1 MEASEPFEDLVRR
14 VEADFRQEGRIRSFW
29 EYLAEVREHPRR
41 LLRSAP
47 QYLRDMIEHFGSEE
61 ATVLGVPTVR
71 HRFGDGVEGDPERQR
86 IVGQELAVDGVYRA
100 IRNFA
105 EASRPDKIVMMHG
118 PNGSAKTTIADLL
131 FKGLEAYSA
140 TPEGAIYRFS
150 WVFPRTEVE
159 GAGLGFG
166 GRGPKADDLDTFAYL
181 EPDDIAS
188 TVASDMK
195 TNPFFLVPRENRKAL
210 LHDFCNGPP
219 PFPHV
224 HVLRSDMGTK
234 SRAIY
239 DALMTA
245 YNGDWRKVMR
255 FVRVERFYIS
265 RRYRRA
271 AVTIEPQGT
280 VDAESRQVTAD
291 MNLAN
296 LPSALQNLRL
306 YEVTGD
312 LVDANRG
319 LLEFSDFLKRP
330 LELNKYLLSTTEKG
344 TIRLPNAL
352 AYLDL
357 VMIGSTNE
365 KHLDAFKTDPNFTS
379 FKARMELVTVPY
391 LLEYEKEV
399 EIYRDQMESIAK
411 RLKVSPHSA
420 RAAALWA
427 VLTRL
432 WRPDPAHYEEPLR
445 GAMGRLTP
453 LAKALLYQG
462 KDPGDLED
470 LATEDVKLF
479 HDNLRMIA
487 GEWRDGVVFEGRF
500 GASPREMK
508 TILLEASFRTKTQCF
523 TPVAVLAELRNLVR
537 DKSVY
542 DFLKLEPKGLY
553 NNPARFVEDV
563 ERAVVRLVL
572 RELQDSMAL
581 VDEEE
586 YDRRFEEYFRHVTA
600 YIRGTR
606 VTDPTTGEEK
616 KPDPNVLQGVERLL
630 PTGDDI
636 DLFRQKLI
644 GKVAASSLSRPGTRP
659 SYRILFPEILRA
671 LKSDFYATRQVATTQ
686 VEDDLLLVG
695 TPGWDSIPVDR
706 RDQVETTLS
715 NMESRHGYPR
725 ECALEMIGYALRRSR
740 AQKKNAS
747 S

>member
-1 MEASEPFEDLVRR
+1 MQGSESFEGLASRIEG
-14 VEADFRQEGRIRSFW
+14 DFRQQGRIRSFW
-29 EYLAEVREHPRR
+29 EYLAEVKEAPHRM
-41 LLRSAP
+41 LRSSP
-47 QYLRDMIEHFGSEE
+47 QYLRDMIEHFGSED
-61 ATVLGVPTVR
+61 ATVLGVPTTR
-71 HRFGDGVEGDPERQR
+71 HRFCDGIEGDPERQR
-86 IVGQELAVDGVYRA
+86 VVGQEFAVDALYRA
-100 IRNFA
+100 VRNFA
-105 EASRPDKIVMMHG
+105 ETGRSDKIVMLHG

-140 TPEGAIYRFS
+140 TPEGAVYRFA

-166 GRGPKADDLDTFAYL
+166 GRQPKTEDLDTFAYL
-181 EPDDIAS
+181 EPDAIAS

-195 TNPFFLVPRENRKAL
+195 TNPFYLVPRENRKAL
-210 LHDFCNGPP
+210 LHEFCGGPP

-224 HVLRSDMGTK
+224 HVLRADMGTK
-234 SRAIY
+234 SRAIF

-245 YNGDWRKVMR
+245 YKGDWKKVMR

-265 RRYRRA
+265 RRYRRG

-296 LPSALQNLRL
+296 LPTALHNLRL

-330 LELNKYLLSTTEKG
+330 LELNKYLLTTTEKG

-352 AYLDL
+352 AYLDF
-357 VMIGSTNE
+357 VIIGSTNE

-411 RLKVSPHSA
+411 RLQVAPHAS

-445 GAMGRLTP
+445 TAMSRLTP
-453 LAKALLYQG
+453 LAKALVYQG

-470 LATEDVKLF
+470 LAAEDVKLF
-479 HDNLRMIA
+479 RDNLAAIA
-487 GEWRDGVVFEGRF
+487 NEWRDGVVFEGRF

-508 TILLEASFRTKTQCF
+508 TILLDASFRVKTKCF

-553 NNPARFVEDV
+553 NNAARFVEDV
-563 ERAVVRLVL
+563 ERAVVRHVL

-581 VDEEE
+581 VNEEE

-606 VTDPTTGEEK
+606 VSDPHTGEER
-616 KPDPNVLQGVERLL
+616 KPDPNVLRGVERLL

-644 GKVAASSLSRPGTRP
+644 GKVAASSLNRPGTRLN
-659 SYRILFPEILRA
+659 YRVLFPEILRA
-671 LKSDFYATRQVATTQ
+671 LKSDFYATRQVATTE
-686 VEDDLLLVG
+686 VEDNLLLVG
-695 TPGWDSIPVDR
+695 TPGWDSVSADQ
-706 RDQVETTLS
+706 RDQVETTLA
-715 NMESRHGYPR
+715 NMESRHGYTR
-725 ECALEMIGYALRRSR
+725 DCALEMIGYALRRSR
-740 AQKKNAS
+740 AQKKS
-747 S
+747 SG